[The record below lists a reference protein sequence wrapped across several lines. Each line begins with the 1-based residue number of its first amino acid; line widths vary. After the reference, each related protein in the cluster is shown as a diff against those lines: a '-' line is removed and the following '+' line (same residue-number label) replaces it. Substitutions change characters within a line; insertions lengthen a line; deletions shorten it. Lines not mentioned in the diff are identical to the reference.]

1 MTVTVE
7 EDQINPP
14 ICSPGAFIQHNVQ
27 CHSTFMSKR
36 ETSKFNDAI
45 HVMTRKLMF
54 MCIKEVIFHTEW
66 LVRSGEITLYTE
78 CNLNKKH

>member
-36 ETSKFNDAI
+36 EFKDAI
-45 HVMTRKLMF
+45 HVMTRKL